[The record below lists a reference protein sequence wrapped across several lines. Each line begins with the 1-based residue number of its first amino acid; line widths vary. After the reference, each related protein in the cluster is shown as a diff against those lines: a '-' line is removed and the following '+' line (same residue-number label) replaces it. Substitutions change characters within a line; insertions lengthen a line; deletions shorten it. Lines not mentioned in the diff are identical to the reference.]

1 MKNATIAQLAWTWM
15 IDKKLYIVP
24 IPGTRKLKQL
34 KENAGASEILWTQE
48 EVEQIDKML
57 AGVKVIN
64 KINGLGMRV
73 FDNHI

>member
-1 MKNATIAQLAWTWM
+1 MWIQAFAKMKNATIAQLAWTWM

-57 AGVKVIN
+57 ETNTDV
-64 KINGLGMRV
+64 
-73 FDNHI
+73 